1 MEQLLEQ
8 YKELEKRNTEELE
21 HDQSIT
27 HLLYIEGFKWDD
39 LDKIKKINK
48 ISQSKIEKRITL
60 VQDVRVSIMQFGTL
74 RKDAEPYARTNEHFQ
89 SLVKDIDMHINC
101 IMFEIDKLEQLKQKS
116 QRFLRLQ
123 SQPNIKPETA
133 PTDAMA
139 QTGGLLSSTSD
150 GQTRMYQSSFQ
161 FYRAQRDQQIQSH
174 NQKWIEKQYTIQKK
188 LIESEKDFQK
198 FRYEIDSKQKKAEM
212 NLQEFQLWQQR
223 VLKEQEEGNSKRLQ
237 LHKER
242 VLKDQVQ
249 RQAVLEQK
257 MSRKEL
263 QLQKQMSL
271 LKDFHEVQKQQK
283 EVHFLKIIQ
292 KSMTALNDKDKFNQH
307 QKELNEKKEQQNQ
320 HKLKYI
326 EESKEW
332 TKQQL
337 QRSNELK
344 QKKID
349 RANQILV
356 SQDLQR
362 REKFESKEKKK
373 LAYMDKYKQMFEEY
387 QNHINKE
394 KEGKI
399 HQFQINKA
407 IEDASREQLI
417 KYQFERKSQSQAE
430 AQRLRDR
437 RIRIYQEEKAGEQ
450 LMKQIEINQRLNQ
463 IQSELEMKRRMQ
475 ELMEEEQKQRK
486 LMIENDERQTIK
498 EREKMA
504 RKLEME
510 KEQKDKEMK
519 KLKYSKF

>member
-1 MEQLLEQ
+1 MEQLIEQ
-8 YKELEKRNTEELE
+8 YKELEKCNNEELE
-21 HDQSIT
+21 HDKSIT

-60 VQDVRVSIMQFGTL
+60 VQDFGLL
-74 RKDAEPYARTNEHFQ
+74 RKEIEPYTKTNQHFQ
-89 SLVKDIDMHINC
+89 TLLKDIDMHINS

-188 LIESEKDFQK
+188 LIESEKEFQK
-198 FRYEIDSKQKKAEM
+198 FRYEIDTKQKKAEM
-212 NLQEFQLWQQR
+212 NLQEFQQWQSK
-223 VLKEQEEGNSKRLQ
+223 VLKEQEEENSKKLYQ
-237 LHKER
+237 HKER
-242 VLKDQVQ
+242 LLKDQVQ
-249 RQAVLEQK
+249 RQAILEQK

-271 LKDFHEVQKQQK
+271 LKDFHEQQKQQK
-283 EVHFLKIIQ
+283 EEHFQKILQ
-292 KSMTALNDKDKFNQH
+292 KSMGALNDKDKFNLQ
-307 QKELNEKKEQQNQ
+307 QKEQIEKKEQQNL

-326 EESKEW
+326 EESKQW

-337 QRSNELK
+337 QRQNELK

-362 REKFESKEKKK
+362 REKFENKEKKK
-373 LAYMDKYKQMFEEY
+373 LAYMDKYKKLFDEY

-394 KEGKI
+394 KEDKI

-407 IEDASREQLI
+407 IDDASKEQLI

-430 AQRLRDR
+430 AQRLRER
-437 RIRIYQEEKAGEQ
+437 RIRVYQEEKAGEH
-450 LMKQIEINQRLNQ
+450 LMKQLEINQRLNQ
-463 IQSELEMKRRMQ
+463 IQQELEMKRRMQ

-498 EREKMA
+498 EREKNV
-504 RKLEME
+504 RKLEIE
-510 KEQKDKEMK
+510 KEQKEKEMK